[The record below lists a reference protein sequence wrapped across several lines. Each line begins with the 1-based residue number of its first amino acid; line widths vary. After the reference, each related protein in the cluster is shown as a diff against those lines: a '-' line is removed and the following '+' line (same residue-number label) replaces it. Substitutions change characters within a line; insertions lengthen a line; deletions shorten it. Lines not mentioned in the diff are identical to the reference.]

1 MRPLFLAAFPIAVA
15 VPPALAGGTAASGA
29 GALQAS
35 ASIDLRIEVPKV
47 LEMRLLDHPKTVEV
61 TATDAANGEIVVSG
75 PRVEMISND
84 RRGYWL
90 DASLR
95 GPFEAATVEGLP
107 APMEVDGAGGRAL
120 MPSMVGQSRP
130 RPYRLRYRLR
140 LREGTAPGSY
150 AWPVAL
156 SIESP

>member
-1 MRPLFLAAFPIAVA
+1 MRPLFLAAFPIALA
-15 VPPALAGGTAASGA
+15 VPPAFAAGTAASGA

-35 ASIDLRIEVPKV
+35 ASIDLRIDVPKV
-47 LEMRLLDHPKTVEV
+47 LEMRLHGQPRTIEV
-61 TATDAANGEIVVSG
+61 TALDAENGEMVVAG
-75 PRVEMISND
+75 PRVEMVSNE
-84 RRGYWL
+84 RRGYWV

-95 GPFEAATVEGLP
+95 GPFEAAIVEGLP
-107 APMEVDGAGGRAL
+107 APVHVDGSGGRAL

-130 RPYRLRYRLR
+130 KPYAVRYRLR

-150 AWPVAL
+150 AWPVVL

>member
-1 MRPLFLAAFPIAVA
+1 MRPLFLAAFPVALAVA
-15 VPPALAGGTAASGA
+15 PAFAAGTAASGA

-35 ASIDLRIEVPKV
+35 AAIDLRIDVPTV
-47 LEMRLLDHPKTVEV
+47 LEMRLLDHPSTIQV
-61 TATDAANGEIVVSG
+61 TAADAANGEIVVSG
-75 PRVEMISND
+75 PRVQMVSND
-84 RRGYWL
+84 RRGYWV

-95 GPFEAATVEGLP
+95 GPFAAATVEGLP
-107 APMEVDGAGGRAL
+107 APMQVDASGGRAM

-130 RPYRLRYRLR
+130 RPYSVRYRLR

>member
-1 MRPLFLAAFPIAVA
+1 MRFHRLVA
-15 VPPALAGGTAASGA
+15 VPVAMATWPALAAGGVASGA

-35 ASIDLRIEVPKV
+35 ASIDLRIDVPKV
-47 LEMRLLDHPKTVEV
+47 LEMRLLDHPSTIEV
-61 TATDAANGEIVVSG
+61 TAADAVSGEIVVTG
-75 PRVEMISND
+75 PRIEMVSND
-84 RRGYWL
+84 RRGYWV

-107 APMEVDGAGGRAL
+107 APMEVDGSGGRAL

-130 RPYRLRYRLR
+130 RPYTVRYRLR

-156 SIESP
+156 SIDSP

>member
-1 MRPLFLAAFPIAVA
+1 MATW
-15 VPPALAGGTAASGA
+15 PALAAGGVASGA

-35 ASIDLRIEVPKV
+35 ASIDLRIDVPKV
-47 LEMRLLDHPKTVEV
+47 LEMRLLDHPSTIEV
-61 TATDAANGEIVVSG
+61 TAADAVSGEIVVTG
-75 PRVEMISND
+75 PRIEMVSND
-84 RRGYWL
+84 RRGYWV

-107 APMEVDGAGGRAL
+107 APMEVDGSGGRAL

-130 RPYRLRYRLR
+130 RPYTVRYRLR

-156 SIESP
+156 SIDSP